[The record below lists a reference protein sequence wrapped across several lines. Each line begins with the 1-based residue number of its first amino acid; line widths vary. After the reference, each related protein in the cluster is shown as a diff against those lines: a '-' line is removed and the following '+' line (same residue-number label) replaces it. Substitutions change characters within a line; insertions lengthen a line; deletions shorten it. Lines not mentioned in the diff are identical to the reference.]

1 MAGLETLSASTLGY
15 AFVGGFLPAL
25 LWFYVLLK
33 EDYRHPEPRALL
45 LLAFAAGMASVPLA
59 ALLETAFRDYAYA
72 AIAGCAPYAPLCT
85 PIIAVWA
92 VVEEALKYLLVSLLV
107 LWRRDV
113 DEPIDLVI
121 YMITAALGFAALENM
136 LFLLLPLASGDFLAA
151 LATGNLRFVGSTV
164 LHIIASSAI
173 GFALAFSC
181 GLSRT
186 WRSIAAAAG
195 LILAIALHAVFN
207 FLIIPRD
214 DSHSILSAFL
224 FVWSGAVVLFGLF
237 EVLKFLQRHAALRL
251 RPSNPSS
258 L

>member
-1 MAGLETLSASTLGY
+1 MAGFETVSLTTLGY
-15 AFVGGFLPAL
+15 ALIGGFLPVL

-45 LLAFAAGMASVPLA
+45 LLAFAGGMAAVPLA
-59 ALLETAFRDYAYA
+59 AVLETTFRDYAF
-72 AIAGCAPYAPLCT
+72 ITLPGCAPYAPLCT
-85 PIIAVWA
+85 AIIGVWA
-92 VVEEALKYLLVSLLV
+92 IIEETLKYAMVATLV

-113 DEPIDLVI
+113 DEPIDFVI

-136 LFLLLPLASGDFLAA
+136 LFLLLPLASGDLLAA

-173 GFALAFSC
+173 GFSLAFSC
-181 GLSRT
+181 GLGRT
-186 WRSIAAAAG
+186 WRSIATAAG
-195 LILAIALHAVFN
+195 LILAIALHAIFN

-224 FVWSGAVVLFGLF
+224 FVWSGAVVLFVLF
-237 EVLKFLQRHAALRL
+237 EALKFLQRHMTLRM
-251 RPSNPSS
+251 RPSNPTS

>member
-1 MAGLETLSASTLGY
+1 MAGLETLTLQTLGY

-25 LWFYVLLK
+25 LWFYILLK

-59 ALLETAFRDYAYA
+59 AVLETAFRDYAYVA
-72 AIAGCAPYAPLCT
+72 LPGCAPYAPLCT
-85 PIIAVWA
+85 AIIGVWA
-92 VVEEALKYLLVSLLV
+92 VIEETLKYVLVALLV

-181 GLSRT
+181 GLSRA
-186 WRSIAAAAG
+186 WRSSAAAAG

-224 FVWSGAVVLFGLF
+224 FVWAGAVVLFGLF
-237 EVLKFLQRHAALRL
+237 EVLKFLQRHAALRM
-251 RPSNPSS
+251 RPSNTPS